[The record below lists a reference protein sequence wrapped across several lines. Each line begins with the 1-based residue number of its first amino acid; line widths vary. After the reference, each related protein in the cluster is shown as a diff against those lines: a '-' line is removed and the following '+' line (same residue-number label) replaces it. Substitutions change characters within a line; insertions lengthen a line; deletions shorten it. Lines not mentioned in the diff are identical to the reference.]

1 MRSLELLFSP
11 TPQVLITWG
20 REVRLLGSTPRP
32 LSFPAWSMVT
42 LVIRCVV
49 VLVLGHMAKHGR
61 VSSHFFKLQ
70 RLVRL
75 SASPSKSFC

>member
-1 MRSLELLFSP
+1 MRSLELPFCP

-20 REVRLLGSTPRP
+20 REVRLLGTTLRP
-32 LSFPAWSMVT
+32 LSFSAWSMVT
-42 LVIRCVV
+42 LMIRCVV
-49 VLVLGHMAKHGR
+49 VLVLEHMAKHGR

-75 SASPSKSFC
+75 SASPSKLVC